1 MIWAFVDYEN
11 VGSLENLSISEYE
24 RVFVFCGPKNTRIKV
39 GELPSSTFCRIELIG
54 LNTTGSNNLDFH
66 LAFYVG
72 RFHEIAEKNV
82 EFHIVSNDSG
92 FNGLVNHLKKIGR
105 ICKKIATKET
115 KPKNKQE
122 VPLSLSG
129 EASLVVTRL
138 KQLDGRK
145 RPRKKVGLLNWI
157 KSQCQGM
164 ANGTSPEL
172 ILKELVGA
180 KLIRGSGADI
190 AYEIER

>member
-11 VGSLENLSISEYE
+11 VGSLETLSISEYE
-24 RVFVFCGPKNTRIKV
+24 RVFVFCGPKNTKIKV

-54 LNTTGSNNLDFH
+54 LHTTGSNNLDFH

-72 RFHEIAEKNV
+72 RFHEIAEKDV

-105 ICKKIATKET
+105 SCKKVATKVT
-115 KPKNKQE
+115 KPTQKQE
-122 VPLSLSG
+122 ALPALGG
-129 EASLVVTRL
+129 EASLIVSRL

-164 ANGTSPEL
+164 TNGISPES
-172 ILKELVGA
+172 ILKELVGV
-180 KLIRGSGADI
+180 KFIRESGTDI